1 MPDPGNGHGGEGGVK
16 RVLDVSM
23 LEPCEPLERTL
34 EAIAGLAPGDYLLV
48 LHRRRPNL
56 PFPLLEQAGF
66 CWHCREGGAA
76 GYEIFIWRQGDAA
89 AEIGAGCDLQC

>member
-1 MPDPGNGHGGEGGVK
+1 MK

-56 PFPLLEQAGF
+56 LFPLLEQAGF

-76 GYEIFIWRQGDAA
+76 GYEIFIWRQDDAA